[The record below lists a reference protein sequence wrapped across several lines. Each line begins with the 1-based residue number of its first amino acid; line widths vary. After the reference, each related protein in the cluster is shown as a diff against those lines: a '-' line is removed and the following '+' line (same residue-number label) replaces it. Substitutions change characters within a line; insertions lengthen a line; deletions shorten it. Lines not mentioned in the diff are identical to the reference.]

1 MSWRCV
7 WLIAAFFVFVVTGC
21 QTENKSAAIK
31 SSMTEICVSKSKT
44 FGKMNENYF
53 AAYREKDKLAV
64 FKHALDTAQKE
75 KRQQQKMDYDLL
87 IKEGDGYYLVQLYL
101 GKDGESSA
109 FMYIGHEDST
119 YVTTKEATEE
129 LRNILKE

>member
-1 MSWRCV
+1 MSWRCI
-7 WLIAAFFVFVVTGC
+7 WLIVVFSVLVLTGC
-21 QTENKSAAIK
+21 QTENKSAGIK
-31 SSMTEICVSKSKT
+31 SSMTEIYISKSKA
-44 FGKMNENYF
+44 FGKMNQNYF

-87 IKEGDGYYLVQLYL
+87 IKEGDDYYLVQLYL

-109 FMYIGHEDST
+109 FMYIGYEDST